1 VFAYQDRRGPVEVA
15 FTDRGVP
22 TSGGPASVS
31 PGSGIPGSGPGDLDL
46 GEPRSA
52 GAARE
57 AEQRRLGE
65 NLAVVV
71 RAFSGEHETG
81 TGTTAA
87 GIGTAAP
94 VPVVRL
100 HQVHGAHVHHADRGW
115 LAGAGEP
122 PQADGVVTDLP
133 GVVLLVRAADCLP
146 VLLADAE
153 RGLVAAAHAGRAG
166 LVAGVLPATVGRLR
180 DLGAE
185 RVVAWVGPH
194 ICGRCYEVPAAMRDE
209 VAAAVPEAFAE
220 TAWGTPAVDI
230 GAGARAQLRAAGV
243 SVVDAAR
250 CTREH
255 SDLPSHRRDGA
266 AAGRLG
272 GLVWVRP

>member
-1 VFAYQDRRGPVEVA
+1 
-15 FTDRGVP
+15 VP
-22 TSGGPASVS
+22 AP
-31 PGSGIPGSGPGDLDL
+31 GPGDLDL
-46 GEPRSA
+46 GEPRST
-52 GAARE
+52 GPARE
-57 AEQRRLGE
+57 AEQRRLVG

-71 RAFSGEHETG
+71 RALTGERE
-81 TGTTAA
+81 TAA
-87 GIGTAAP
+87 AADP
-94 VPVVRL
+94 PPVVRL
-100 HQVHGAHVHHADRGW
+100 HQVHGAHVHHVDHVPHGW
-115 LAGAGEP
+115 LAGAAEP

-146 VLLADAE
+146 VLLADPE

-166 LVAGVLPATVGRLR
+166 LVAGVLPATVSRLR

-185 RVVAWVGPH
+185 RVIAWVGPH
-194 ICGRCYEVPAAMRDE
+194 ICGRCYEVPEAMREE

-243 SVVDAAR
+243 TMVDAAR

-255 SDLPSHRRDGA
+255 ADLASHRRDGA